1 MNKFVILGIMI
12 VFINLIF
19 VAIPYISPRT
29 QPEVY
34 LPYQYWFT
42 AIALFYVIL
51 PQSRDKFLFS

>member
-1 MNKFVILGIMI
+1 ILGIMI